1 MNPRSIQCGM
11 VTDNTA
17 TNKNMW
23 VLLSAA
29 YMDKYFYGCA
39 SHSLHHIVQKLFAPT
54 RRRNGSYGNL
64 NGLEYQFVSLMEF
77 TNKGIIII

>member
-23 VLLSAA
+23 ALLSAA

-39 SHSLHHIVQKLFAPT
+39 SHSLHLIVQKLFAPI
-54 RRRNGSYGNL
+54 RKRNGSYGRL

-77 TNKGIIII
+77 TKGIIII